1 MKQDVLPLSPPIF
14 KNWVIS
20 RVSHARELFQKQNYM
35 QALAVID
42 SAKKHDYMREFSINP
57 SLARKKTLSYLQDL
71 HLVEYCCRLVCAH
84 ETQMGNIDIV
94 ETLKQLN
101 SSVLRPIHQLQTR
114 TRTDY
119 RSVFQLYQDPL
130 VDYTLAVITRNWNQL
145 VLERGSRL
153 TSTDFSAEQVVF
165 ASAAL
170 PFLRAIMKRHLFP
183 STSFLLDDVS
193 TTHLSGPNPRTAVL
207 DICLAANNYRDAMRW
222 IWHWDFRDR
231 KDWVDLWNQPD
242 TKQLLVTRLSQSS
255 QPDWTM
261 DLFRLANRGLG
272 TPHYWLQD
280 LVTAMSDDTSS
291 TIACKGHSL
300 KGVLR
305 IFDVDASAFPSKKLY
320 YDLDSWNQF
329 DHLEAWLSGLQNIRL
344 DSHLERKLADEHLW
358 REIAVIGVLSKV
370 LAPIDIVQSVDVEV
384 LAAICSDQSPL
395 RRHVHSDVSKTA
407 ANSVHHD
414 TLTDYLGNEIPK
426 DQHTSLTRG
435 DEKATAHRE
444 AVQARL
450 LLKDAIQ
457 QIMARYTTEGESSRA
472 PLNSYQELLHNVST
486 HAAVRLGH
494 LGLIS
499 QVCETRFRNAYGDQ
513 LWNQT
518 VLNSVV
524 VGSTDN
530 CISNDTWP
538 EIESSKEVLGFLNE
552 YMRPMLARLC
562 VSVVD
567 NKGSSTRAPEGQFS
581 DWFMSMAEKSVA
593 TGPMARVVQH
603 NGQLNPNS
611 RAYHQAMNTLLEYQE
626 FDLAVDLHSNVYR
639 LREDTGPQ
647 DGITRPDAKELGM
660 LIHALATCDTDPR
673 HLNQAQWIF
682 DRHLEKEKALM
693 ESSYSPPKNQL
704 VDIQM
709 LTVLGGAWFRRA
721 EFSKA
726 RNVLET
732 MWERGLQPNM
742 ILYNTLLK
750 ALLDLTPY
758 TKSGKRTMGTGKQA
772 GMRELAREIMIQQLL
787 KSKSVDPASSNI
799 ASRDSAPARKVLLGL
814 DEGWN
819 IFQDIIATAS
829 QQSFEPS
836 IPTKGPDAS
845 SMLKTLAMGTAPA
858 EGAEDGNF
866 RPDLY
871 TFSNLLESLGRRG
884 HLESISELFV
894 EMKQLG
900 LEPDVMIC
908 SILANAFAKCGDLKA
923 MDRVVQEAR
932 VRGLDPGLHLT
943 NVVMDSLVESG
954 VSASKIRETL
964 DGMVERASEFE
975 EPNLADEMEIPVPK
989 FGTTSYR
996 LKSSSPTNNRRL
1008 PRHAWDQSKPGMD
1021 SVTLT
1026 TLIKYHTRHNDLCS
1040 AHEIFRLMVEAGIVP
1055 DNRVYVLLLGASIRT
1070 QDVASGLSTLR
1081 AMRVHSRRFPDS
1093 KAWKGLLRCAMDL
1106 ELEMEKQLRVPRR
1119 LKKWH
1124 QQGERAETSTFNIE
1138 SQGIADSLRDT
1149 PQESPVVS
1157 VLLELESVLLDIRRG
1172 RMDSA
1177 DSVSDHAGIAAKE
1190 YLNGILT
1197 SSWLTLSHMDDAAGG
1212 NIKSEGESDRM
1223 RRQNSEIKGKNGLL
1237 RRLLNHLLRAPSV
1250 HRGGSTSQAQ
1260 AGHQLSPSPCSLDV
1274 GTEIPPSQQQKAA
1287 VEEPTMLETEQRCE
1301 HAIWLVRLVE
1311 SVGIELGMRWKN
1323 VVVVSRIRS
1332 LTGWEPILIMK
1343 RLGDKA
1349 QKKGRVGGSG

>member
-1 MKQDVLPLSPPIF
+1 
-14 KNWVIS
+14 
-20 RVSHARELFQKQNYM
+20 M
-35 QALAVID
+35 QALVVID

-57 SLARKKTLSYLQDL
+57 SLARKTTLSHLQDL

-101 SSVLRPIHQLQTR
+101 SSVLQHIHQLQTR

-119 RSVFQLYQDPL
+119 RSTFQLYQDPL

-170 PFLRAIMKRHLFP
+170 PFLRAIMERRLFP

-193 TTHLSGPNPRTAVL
+193 TTHLSGPNPRTVAL

-222 IWHWDFRDR
+222 IWLWDFRDR
-231 KDWVDLWNQPD
+231 KDWLDLWSQPD
-242 TKQLLVTRLSQSS
+242 TKQWLVARFSQSS
-255 QPDWTM
+255 RPDWTM
-261 DLFRLANRGLG
+261 DLFRLANRASG
-272 TPHYWLQD
+272 TPHLWLQD
-280 LVTAMSDDTSS
+280 LVTAMSDNTSS

-305 IFDVDASAFPSKKLY
+305 LFDVDASAFPSKKLY
-320 YDLDSWNQF
+320 YNLDSWNQF
-329 DHLEAWLSGLQNIRL
+329 DHLEAWLSGLQNIRF
-344 DSHLERKLADEHLW
+344 DPHFERKSADEHLW
-358 REIAVIGVLSKV
+358 REMAVIGVLSKV

-384 LAAICSDQSPL
+384 LAAICSDQASF

-407 ANSVHHD
+407 SNSVHHD
-414 TLTDYLGNEIPK
+414 TLTNYLGDGISK
-426 DQHTSLTRG
+426 DQHTSLTTG
-435 DEKATAHRE
+435 DERVAAHQE

-457 QIMARYTTEGESSRA
+457 QIMARCTAEGESSRA
-472 PLNSYQELLHNVST
+472 PLNSYQDLLHNVSN
-486 HAAVRLGH
+486 HAAVRLRH
-494 LGLIS
+494 LGLVS

-524 VGSTDN
+524 VDPTDN
-530 CISNDTWP
+530 HISNNTWP
-538 EIESSKEVLGFLNE
+538 ENESSKEVLGFLNE
-552 YMRPMLARLC
+552 YMRPLLARLC

-567 NKGSSTRAPEGQFS
+567 VRGSSMRAPEGQFS
-581 DWFMSMAEKSVA
+581 DWLMSMAERSVA

-639 LREDTGPQ
+639 LLEDTGPL
-647 DGITRPDAKELGM
+647 DDIVTRPDARELGM

-682 DRHLEKEKALM
+682 DRHLEKEKALA

-726 RNVLET
+726 RIVLGT
-732 MWERGLQPNM
+732 MWKRGLQPNM

-772 GMRELAREIMIQQLL
+772 GMRELGREIMVQQLL
-787 KSKSVDPASSNI
+787 KSKSVDQASSNI
-799 ASRDSAPARKVLLGL
+799 TSRDSAPAGKVLLGL
-814 DEGWN
+814 DEGWS
-819 IFQDIIATAS
+819 IFQDIVAMAS
-829 QQSFEPS
+829 QQSFES
-836 IPTKGPDAS
+836 STPTKGPNAS
-845 SMLKTLAMGTAPA
+845 SILKTLAMGTAPA

-884 HLESISELFV
+884 HMESISELFV

-1008 PRHAWDQSKPGMD
+1008 PGHAWDQSKPGMD

-1026 TLIKYHTRHNDLCS
+1026 TLIKYHTRHNDLRS
-1040 AHEIFRLMVEAGIVP
+1040 AQEIFRLMVEAGIVP
-1055 DNRVYVLLLGASIRT
+1055 DNRVYVLLLGTSIRT

-1081 AMRVHSRRFPDS
+1081 AMRVHSGRFPDS

-1106 ELEMEKQLRVPRR
+1106 EMGMDRRLRVPPRF
-1119 LKKWH
+1119 KKWY
-1124 QQGERAETSTFNIE
+1124 QQGERVETSTVNIE
-1138 SQGIADSLRDT
+1138 SQQRIPESLKGT
-1149 PQESPVVS
+1149 LQESPVVT
-1157 VLLELESVLLDIRRG
+1157 VLLELESVLLDIKRS

-1177 DSVSDHAGIAAKE
+1177 NSIGGHAGTAAKE

-1212 NIKSEGESDRM
+1212 NIKSEGESNRM

-1250 HRGGSTSQAQ
+1250 HRGGSAQ
-1260 AGHQLSPSPCSLDV
+1260 AGHQLSPSSYSLDV
-1274 GTEIPPSQQQKAA
+1274 GTEIPPSQQPKA
-1287 VEEPTMLETEQRCE
+1287 VEGPTMLETEQRCE
-1301 HAIWLVRLVE
+1301 HAIRLVRLVE
-1311 SVGIELGMRWKN
+1311 SVGIELGTRWKN
-1323 VVVVSRIRS
+1323 DVVVSRIRS

-1343 RLGDKA
+1343 RLGDKG